1 MPLGMKVDLGP
12 GDIVFDGDPDIPP
25 PQKKGGGTQQ
35 PKFLPMYCG
44 QTAPWI
50 KMPLGTGVVSAQA
63 TLCYMGTQL
72 PLKGAQ
78 QLPIFGPRLLWPN
91 GWMDQDATAKGYF

>member
-1 MPLGMKVDLGP
+1 MAG
-12 GDIVFDGDPDIPP
+12 
-25 PQKKGGGTQQ
+25 
-35 PKFLPMYCG
+35 
-44 QTAPWI
+44 WI

-78 QLPIFGPRLLWPN
+78 QLPVFGPRLLWPN